1 MKWAQLSVK
10 AIWQLDYLYPRETK
24 TENPCPNLEI
34 KRGEVVCS
42 WMTSAERKNDNYC
55 CNKMISFFPTF
66 LEKQGFFRV
75 YYLCPVFMHINATI
89 SFLASEVV
97 YSAKKESV
105 SSAQQPLEPTPSS
118 TSVRVQSLE
127 RPHSARKL
135 SSTHSASQSSVQSR

>member
-1 MKWAQLSVK
+1 
-10 AIWQLDYLYPRETK
+10 
-24 TENPCPNLEI
+24 
-34 KRGEVVCS
+34 
-42 WMTSAERKNDNYC
+42 
-55 CNKMISFFPTF
+55 
-66 LEKQGFFRV
+66 
-75 YYLCPVFMHINATI
+75 MHINATI